1 MSSALQQLFGLEC
14 AVADVVV
21 VADIVWGWTSKP
33 YKCAIPIIN

>member
-14 AVADVVV
+14 AVADV
-21 VADIVWGWTSKP
+21 ADIVWGWTPKP